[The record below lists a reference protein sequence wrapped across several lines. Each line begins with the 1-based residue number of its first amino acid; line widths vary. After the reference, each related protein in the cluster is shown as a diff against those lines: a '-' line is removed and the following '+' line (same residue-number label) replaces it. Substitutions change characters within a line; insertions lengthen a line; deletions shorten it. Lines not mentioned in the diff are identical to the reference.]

1 MLDFRIFTFL
11 EVCKQMNFTK
21 AAKKLNITQP
31 AVSQHIRWL
40 EKEYGIKLFEMEGKK
55 LSLTEEGDLFRNAAM
70 TFQHD
75 EMYLKHKIQ
84 EIKRE
89 NAGFIS
95 EPL

>member
-55 LSLTEEGDLFRNAAM
+55 LSLTEEGDRSV
-70 TFQHD
+70 
-75 EMYLKHKIQ
+75 
-84 EIKRE
+84 R
-89 NAGFIS
+89 
-95 EPL
+95 

>member
-55 LSLTEEGDLFRNAAM
+55 LSLTEEGDLFRNAGY
-70 TFQHD
+70 D
-75 EMYLKHKIQ
+75 
-84 EIKRE
+84 
-89 NAGFIS
+89 IS
-95 EPL
+95 AR

>member
-40 EKEYGIKLFEMEGKK
+40 EKEYGIKLFEMEGK
-55 LSLTEEGDLFRNAAM
+55 S
-70 TFQHD
+70 
-75 EMYLKHKIQ
+75 
-84 EIKRE
+84 
-89 NAGFIS
+89 
-95 EPL
+95 

>member
-55 LSLTEEGDLFRNAAM
+55 LSLTEKGDLFRNAAM
-70 TFQHD
+70 RCT
-75 EMYLKHKIQ
+75 
-84 EIKRE
+84 
-89 NAGFIS
+89 
-95 EPL
+95 

>member
-40 EKEYGIKLFEMEGKK
+40 EKEYG
-55 LSLTEEGDLFRNAAM
+55 
-70 TFQHD
+70 
-75 EMYLKHKIQ
+75 
-84 EIKRE
+84 
-89 NAGFIS
+89 
-95 EPL
+95 